1 MERYD
6 PLEPPDPE
14 EWTAMDELERIRLVE
29 EYHQRARIRLPNA
42 AAHALF
48 HAAVENQIALGDET
62 PVKRTVERLMSEGL
76 DRHDAIH
83 AVSSALAGHI
93 YDLLHQGDA
102 APQADPKP
110 PYYAALEQLTAEEW
124 RRSR

>member
-1 MERYD
+1 MERYN

-14 EWTAMDELERIRLVE
+14 EWISMDELERIRLVE
-29 EYHQRARIRLPNA
+29 IYHQRAHVRLPNV

-48 HAAVENQIALGDET
+48 HTAVENQVALGDET

-83 AVSSALAGHI
+83 AVGSALAAHI
-93 YDLLHQGDA
+93 YDLLGQGDA
-102 APQADPKP
+102 APQADPNP
-110 PYYAALEQLTAEEW
+110 PYYAALDNLTAEAW

>member
-1 MERYD
+1 MERYN

-14 EWTAMDELERIRLVE
+14 EWISMDEMERIQLVE
-29 EYHQRARIRLPNA
+29 EYHRRARIRLPNA

-48 HAAVENQIALGDET
+48 HATVENQIALGDET

-83 AVSSALAGHI
+83 AVGSALAGHI
-93 YDLLHQGDA
+93 YDLLRQGDA
-102 APQADPKP
+102 VPQADPNP
-110 PYYAALEQLTAEEW
+110 AYYAALDKLTAEAW